1 MKAYKPGDIYKT
13 NPILRRATGQD
24 KTYFDKFLEVAG
36 TVKSG
41 VENIFN
47 NRIADNIQRL
57 EEEKEFDKINAKA
70 QLTHLSQFGNI
81 QKDIETK
88 YKNDVKAW
96 ARDYAREE
104 VNDDFIRKQ
113 GMNMSPEDLN
123 KVVKQ
128 PTAAYGDYLKNREE
142 ELVNSYNAILS
153 DLDSLG
159 VPYRDLD
166 ASKKFIDESY
176 ENIFNNMA
184 DDNRFNLIGG
194 IGSFLRGNGFN
205 TTDYNELS
213 KQYEN
218 NAFQAKL
225 SDIEDVNNR
234 FKALYAMSPA
244 LAAQFEKT
252 VESID
257 YKVMGETKLITE
269 DLPDGAGTL
278 VTYIQNY
285 TDKNGNPRMVQKQE
299 VITNPIEKEVFNQK
313 GKTFEAQKSYMEF
326 LTPEGQKIFL
336 KNLTEPTLTIH
347 DVYLNVP
354 DEHRMSYDEAIA
366 KGIYENNLGVIV
378 GSFDDIMEQK
388 FYRKNAL
395 GQSVPI
401 ESLQAY
407 IDGTGDKPKGFYDTP
422 YEFAQ
427 SFIPN
432 LNIQDFNRIVYPD
445 SVSTIQTTGNSFVV
459 DASGMDE
466 NIVAENINQLK
477 EGLNLSDA
485 KIQSMQNDLESGIAV
500 KGVTAE
506 GEYYGDNSL
515 VYNVNELLNA
525 APEFTDTISKE
536 PALANAKKIMLGY
549 NLKTDELIMKP
560 ASNVMT
566 SGDDEND
573 ILPPPEPTDKGPI
586 RGTGLIEEW
595 AGVSGFD
602 ISNVPVLSSELIF
615 GKKIGDDITDIVAFI
630 PGYLGGKFIIK
641 SGGNFIKGVSN
652 KLDSIQKAVANKIS
666 EAVGRERVKGGLD
679 VASKIPEGQR
689 SIPLSD
695 LGLNAGEILLGK
707 TKLGGLVRLVV
718 GGKAAET
725 AMPDNL
731 EGGTISQLM
740 GEGSA
745 SRLGAPVFD
754 ETAAGK
760 SLLSPDEDEKKKV
773 INMSNDVFEPK
784 KVGKDVT
791 FKAIDLVAD
800 SSEAAQFLR
809 EIANVES
816 KFGTDNNT
824 FKRKD
829 SSGIFQVE
837 DKAFNEVQ
845 RRLNPNEDVGASVRA
860 YNEYLKENVG
870 IDLTKVSYQDLD
882 SPIYS
887 AAFARAYLKI
897 FPEAIPSDVE
907 GRGAYWKKYYNT
919 EKGKGTVA
927 RYIKEN

>member
-24 KTYFDKFLEVAG
+24 KTNFDKFLEVAG
-36 TVKSG
+36 TVKSS

-70 QLTHLSQFGNI
+70 QLAHLSQFGNI

-88 YKNDVKAW
+88 YKNDVNAW

-104 VNDDFIRKQ
+104 VDDDFIRKQ

-123 KVVKQ
+123 NVVKQ

-142 ELVNSYNAILS
+142 ELVNAYNAILG

-176 ENIFNNMA
+176 ENIFNNME

-205 TTDYNELS
+205 TTDYNELA

-234 FKALYAMSPA
+234 FKSLYAMSPA

-269 DLPDGAGTL
+269 DLPEGAGTL

-285 TDKNGNPRMVQKQE
+285 TDNKGTPQIVQKQE
-299 VITNPIEKEVFNQK
+299 VITNPIQKELFNQK

-326 LTPEGQKIFL
+326 LTAEGQKIFSNNL
-336 KNLTEPTLTIH
+336 KDTTQTLH
-347 DVYLNVP
+347 DAFLNVP
-354 DEHRMSYDEAIA
+354 DEHRMSYDEVIA
-366 KGIYENNLGVIV
+366 KGVYESNLGVIV

-388 FYRKNAL
+388 FYQKNAM

-401 ESLQAY
+401 ASLQAY
-407 IDGTGDKPKGFYDTP
+407 IDGTGPKPAGYYDTP

-432 LNIQDFNRIVYPD
+432 LNIRDFNRIVNPD

-500 KGVTAE
+500 KGVTAA

-525 APEFTDTISKE
+525 APELTDTIAKE
-536 PALANAKKIMLGY
+536 PALANAQKVMLGY

-560 ASNVMT
+560 VSGVIT
-566 SGDDEND
+566 SGDDEKD
-573 ILPPPEPTDKGPI
+573 ILPPPEPTDRGPI

-595 AGVSGFD
+595 SGFSGFD
-602 ISNVPVLSSELIF
+602 ISTVPVLSSEWIF
-615 GKKIGDDITDIVAFI
+615 GEKVGDDITDIAAFI
-630 PGYLGGKFIIK
+630 PGYAGGKFIVK
-641 SGGNFIKGVSN
+641 AGGKFVKGMGD
-652 KLDSIQKAVANKIS
+652 KLSSLQKNLADKIS
-666 EAVGRERVKGGLD
+666 EVVGRARVERGLD
-679 VASKIPEGQR
+679 VASKIPAGKK

-707 TKLGGLVRLVV
+707 TKTGGLVRLVV
-718 GGKAAET
+718 GGATAET

-754 ETAAGK
+754 ETATEK
-760 SLLSPDEDEKKKV
+760 SLLSPDEDEKKK
-773 INMSNDVFEPK
+773 
-784 KVGKDVT
+784 
-791 FKAIDLVAD
+791 
-800 SSEAAQFLR
+800 
-809 EIANVES
+809 
-816 KFGTDNNT
+816 
-824 FKRKD
+824 
-829 SSGIFQVE
+829 
-837 DKAFNEVQ
+837 
-845 RRLNPNEDVGASVRA
+845 
-860 YNEYLKENVG
+860 
-870 IDLTKVSYQDLD
+870 
-882 SPIYS
+882 
-887 AAFARAYLKI
+887 
-897 FPEAIPSDVE
+897 
-907 GRGAYWKKYYNT
+907 
-919 EKGKGTVA
+919 
-927 RYIKEN
+927 

>member
-24 KTYFDKFLEVAG
+24 KTNFDKFLEVAG
-36 TVKSG
+36 TVKSS

-70 QLTHLSQFGNI
+70 QLAHLSQFGNI

-88 YKNDVKAW
+88 YKNDVNAW

-104 VNDDFIRKQ
+104 VDDDFIRKQ

-123 KVVKQ
+123 NVVKQ

-142 ELVNSYNAILS
+142 ELVNAYNAILG

-176 ENIFNNMA
+176 ENIFNNME

-269 DLPDGAGTL
+269 ELPDGGGIL
-278 VTYIQNY
+278 VTNIQNY
-285 TDKNGNPRMVQKQE
+285 TDKNGNPQIVQKQE
-299 VITNPIEKEVFNQK
+299 VITNPIEQELFNQK

-326 LTPEGQKIFL
+326 LTAEGQKIFSNNL
-336 KNLTEPTLTIH
+336 KDTTQTIH
-347 DVYLNVP
+347 DAFLNVP
-354 DEHRMSYDEAIA
+354 DEHRMSYDEVIA

-378 GSFDDIMEQK
+378 ANLDDIMEQK
-388 FYRKNAL
+388 FYQKNAM
-395 GQSVPI
+395 GQSVPTPA
-401 ESLQAY
+401 LQAY
-407 IDGTGDKPKGFYDTP
+407 IEGTGDKPAGYYDTP
-422 YEFAQ
+422 YEFAK

-445 SVSTIQTTGNSFVV
+445 TETTTTQPYSNSYQVEMETAADNDIVMVV
-459 DASGMDE
+459 DEVKQALFNGD
-466 NIVAENINQLK
+466 
-477 EGLNLSDA
+477 DA
-485 KIQSMQNDLESGIAV
+485 KISDYQSSFEGGSSL
-500 KGVTAE
+500 KGVDKE
-506 GEYYGDNSL
+506 GNYFGDGASTFSGTPEQ
-515 VYNVNELLNA
+515 VIA
-525 APEFTDTISKE
+525 ALPQLSDSILKN
-536 PALANAKKIMLGY
+536 PALAQSKIVSVGY
-549 NLKTDELIMKP
+549 NIKDDRIVLKP
-560 ASNVMT
+560 GSNVMT
-566 SGDDEND
+566 SGDDEKD
-573 ILPPPEPTDKGPI
+573 ILPPPEPTDRGPI

-595 AGVSGFD
+595 SGFSGFD
-602 ISNVPVLSSELIF
+602 ISTVPVLSSEWIF
-615 GKKIGDDITDIVAFI
+615 GEKVGDDITDIAAFI
-630 PGYLGGKFIIK
+630 PGYAGGKFIIK
-641 SGGNFIKGVSN
+641 AGGKFVKGVGD
-652 KLDSIQKAVANKIS
+652 KLSSLQKNLADKIS
-666 EAVGRERVKGGLD
+666 EVVGRARVERGLD
-679 VASKIPEGQR
+679 VASKIPEGKK

-707 TKLGGLVRLVV
+707 TKTGGLVRLVV
-718 GGKAAET
+718 GGAAAET

-760 SLLSPDEDEKKKV
+760 SLLSPDEDEKKK
-773 INMSNDVFEPK
+773 
-784 KVGKDVT
+784 
-791 FKAIDLVAD
+791 
-800 SSEAAQFLR
+800 
-809 EIANVES
+809 
-816 KFGTDNNT
+816 
-824 FKRKD
+824 
-829 SSGIFQVE
+829 
-837 DKAFNEVQ
+837 
-845 RRLNPNEDVGASVRA
+845 
-860 YNEYLKENVG
+860 
-870 IDLTKVSYQDLD
+870 
-882 SPIYS
+882 
-887 AAFARAYLKI
+887 
-897 FPEAIPSDVE
+897 
-907 GRGAYWKKYYNT
+907 
-919 EKGKGTVA
+919 
-927 RYIKEN
+927 